1 MQTFGDSFHFFFYV
15 MEKGKPLSE
24 DDKKMEIFI
33 KNKINQVKTQREKH
47 DLFCELGED
56 TEDFLFNVAL

>member
-1 MQTFGDSFHFFFYV
+1 

-24 DDKKMEIFI
+24 ENKKLEISVNDKMNCV
-33 KNKINQVKTQREKH
+33 KNNKDQSVS
-47 DLFCELGED
+47 FCEVAED